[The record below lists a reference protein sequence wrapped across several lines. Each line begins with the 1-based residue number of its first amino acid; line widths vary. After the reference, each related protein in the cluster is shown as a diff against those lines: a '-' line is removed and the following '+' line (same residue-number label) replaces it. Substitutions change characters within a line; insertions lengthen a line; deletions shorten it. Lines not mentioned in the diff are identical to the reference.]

1 MRRVAPW
8 SRVRSGI
15 GHNMLTGSISE
26 ASFFECK
33 RLSVFEIPSNYISGS
48 IPQSVGFMT
57 NLEQLYAPS
66 VAARSPAVVRYRY
79 PATFALRASF
89 AIHTLVSV

>member
-1 MRRVAPW
+1 MMRRDAPW

-15 GHNMLTGSISE
+15 GNNLLTGSISE

-33 RLSVFEIPSNYISGS
+33 SVAVFDIPSNYITGT

-66 VAARSPAVVRYRY
+66 AAATRRPASLSRNLRFRAPSVVRAR
-79 PATFALRASF
+79 TE
-89 AIHTLVSV
+89 SV